1 MPIFF
6 CRTASAI
13 CAAVSPCHGAGFV
26 QPASSGSRASAV
38 PRTTARCPGL
48 KPRSVPTKP
57 AFAGS
62 GATRL
67 LLRPLRAAAPVFLTP
82 SLPLLAQILLVD
94 RLSTEKRQSP
104 GSTSP
109 RNLTRKPIVLYI
121 EVGSTILSSN
131 QSVAPRAT
139 RKRDNGE
146 NNEVPPAPPPEVRPG
161 PAVLDPAGRRPRLRV
176 EMASVPPDW
185 GAGHMGRESQGYGG
199 GREISPPRSGSP
211 PPGANQP
218 KR

>member
-26 QPASSGSRASAV
+26 QPASSGSRQIAK
-38 PRTTARCPGL
+38 RPGL
-48 KPRSVPTKP
+48 KPRAVPTKP
-57 AFAGS
+57 AFAGP

-67 LLRPLRAAAPVFLTP
+67 LLCRLSAAARVFLTP

-131 QSVAPRAT
+131 QSV
-139 RKRDNGE
+139 
-146 NNEVPPAPPPEVRPG
+146 
-161 PAVLDPAGRRPRLRV
+161 
-176 EMASVPPDW
+176 
-185 GAGHMGRESQGYGG
+185 
-199 GREISPPRSGSP
+199 
-211 PPGANQP
+211 
-218 KR
+218 